1 MNGGVNRMKTSA
13 RNKLKGNI
21 KDLKKGPVSTEVVID
36 VKGMEVVSSITTG
49 SAEDLKLRVGDEV
62 TAIVKASNVMVG
74 K

>member
-1 MNGGVNRMKTSA
+1 MKTSA

-36 VKGMEVVSSITTG
+36 VNGMEVVSSITTG
-49 SAEDLKLRVGDEV
+49 SAENLKLRVGDEV